1 MFHCPSNGHIPPL
14 WTEKY
19 SKAMES
25 RGIRRQGVLSKSKQ
39 AYPHFASDVGAVIK
53 FKNSA
58 VAQFVAIVVIIS
70 TFLQGSEM
78 DASVVFYKTVDL

>member
-1 MFHCPSNGHIPPL
+1 
-14 WTEKY
+14 
-19 SKAMES
+19 MES

-39 AYPHFASDVGAVIK
+39 AYPHFASDVGAANK
-53 FKNSA
+53 FNNSA

-78 DASVVFYKTVDL
+78 DASVVLIVKQWTYNILVNVCNVLT